1 LIVAKSSLQSA
12 FNISFSSANKL
23 GNSSQ
28 DSTDSVNFTSMNF
41 ESKLPHVG
49 TTIFTV
55 MSKLATEHKAINLSQ
70 GFPNFPIDPILEE
83 IIKKKASENVHQY
96 APMAGLPVLLDQ
108 ISALV
113 YKQYNRKIDP
123 QSELLV
129 TAGATQA
136 IFTTIQALVHT
147 GEEVIILDPSYDC
160 YESPVILA
168 GAKPVRIPLNEY
180 FLPDWNRIRSL
191 VTNKTRLIIT
201 NNPHNPSGTMWRKED
216 MVELENLVQKNP
228 KLLVLSDEVYEY
240 ITFEN
245 KHLSVN
251 YSEILRARSII
262 TSSFG
267 KTFHITGW
275 KIGYIVAPEV
285 IMNEIKKVHQFLVF
299 CVNSLAQASLAE
311 YMNRVNVHELG
322 QFYQQKRDGFRN
334 QLKNSRFELLPCEG
348 TYFHLASYGEISDEN
363 DVDFAKRLVLEHG
376 VATIP
381 LSVFNANGE
390 DRKMLRFCFAK
401 DENTIQQAAEKLC
414 KI

>member
-1 LIVAKSSLQSA
+1 MIVAKSSLQSA

>member
-55 MSKLATEHKAINLSQ
+55 MSKLASEHQAINLSQ

-83 IIKKKASENVHQY
+83 IVKKKASENVHQY

-108 ISALV
+108 ISTLI

-168 GAKPVRIPLNEY
+168 GAKPVRIPLNDH
-180 FLPDWNRIRSL
+180 FLPDWDRIHSL

-216 MVELENLVQKNP
+216 IEELENLVEKNP
-228 KLLVLSDEVYEY
+228 NLFVLSDEVYEY

-251 YSEILRARSII
+251 CSEILRERSII

-275 KIGYIVAPEV
+275 KTGYILAPQM

-311 YMNRVNVHELG
+311 YMNQVNVNELG
-322 QFYQQKRDGFRN
+322 KFYQLKRDDFR
-334 QLKNSRFELLPCEG
+334 LKMKNSRFDLLPCEG
-348 TYFHLASYGEISDEN
+348 TYFQLASYGEISDEN

-401 DENTIQQAAEKLC
+401 DENTIQQATERLC

>member
-1 LIVAKSSLQSA
+1 MIVAKSSLQSA

-113 YKQYNRKIDP
+113 YKQYNRKINP

-168 GAKPVRIPLNEY
+168 GAKPVRIPLNEH

-228 KLLVLSDEVYEY
+228 NLLVLSDEVYEY

-348 TYFHLASYGEISDEN
+348 TYFQLASYGEISDEN